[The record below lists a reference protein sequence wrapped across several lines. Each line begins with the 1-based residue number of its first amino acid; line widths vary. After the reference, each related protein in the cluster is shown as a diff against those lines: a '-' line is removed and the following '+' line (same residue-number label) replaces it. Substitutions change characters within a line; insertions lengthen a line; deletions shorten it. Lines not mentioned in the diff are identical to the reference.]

1 MGFPARYIDVSS
13 PWSVGNISLTI
24 RYNILLCRF
33 EYSLEMITV
42 IYSYP
47 YSFDSVDHIRVVGWV
62 LDFSLRHALPYGA
75 LIRLLLHMVLFDTF
89 EFFLTF
95 LCTCPFLY
103 GSRFH
108 CYEHPPRWYG
118 PVHELI
124 NFDFSFSFSLV
135 LVRVRDTLCDIHM
148 EFCFCSCSIFMSVL
162 LFLDFSLF
170 FVNYQIFLYLS
181 VVWCS
186 QSCHLFD

>member
-33 EYSLEMITV
+33 EYSLEMITI

-89 EFFLTF
+89 EFF
-95 LCTCPFLY
+95 
-103 GSRFH
+103 
-108 CYEHPPRWYG
+108 
-118 PVHELI
+118 
-124 NFDFSFSFSLV
+124 
-135 LVRVRDTLCDIHM
+135 
-148 EFCFCSCSIFMSVL
+148 
-162 LFLDFSLF
+162 
-170 FVNYQIFLYLS
+170 
-181 VVWCS
+181 
-186 QSCHLFD
+186 